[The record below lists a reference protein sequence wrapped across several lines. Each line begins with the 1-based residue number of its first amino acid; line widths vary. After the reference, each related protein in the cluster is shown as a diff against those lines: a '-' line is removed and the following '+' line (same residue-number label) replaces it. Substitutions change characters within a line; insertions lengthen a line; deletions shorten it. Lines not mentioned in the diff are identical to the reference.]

1 MKLYLSLLLFSI
13 NFGLGTSMFANTIE
27 SEFVNEQLKYCD
39 IQIRKTLADIPL
51 DSCLIPRSIGLNK
64 KHWSMVDI
72 HDWTS
77 GFWSG
82 ILWYDYEVSHDDE
95 IKVKAMKYTD
105 CLFPLLSSE
114 HKNDHDI
121 GFQIFCSFGNAYR
134 LTKNEIYK
142 KAILAGANKLAGLY
156 NPKVGTILSWPWAK
170 DMGWPHN
177 TIMDNMMNLEI
188 LFWAAR
194 NGGSHDLYDIAVSHA
209 KVTMKNSFRSDGG
222 NYHVAV
228 YDTIDGHFIKGV
240 TNQGYSDSSLWAR
253 GQAWAIYGYTMVY
266 RETRDK
272 TFLKFVEKV
281 TDLYLQ
287 RLPVDYI
294 PYWDFDAPNLLKQP
308 KDASAAAI
316 AAAALLELSTLEDN
330 IELARRYFEVSIRM
344 LRELS
349 SARYRDKEKSAFI
362 LHCTGNYPAKYEID
376 ASINYA
382 DYYYIQALLRY
393 KKILGNGS
401 C

>member
-1 MKLYLSLLLFSI
+1 M
-13 NFGLGTSMFANTIE
+13 
-27 SEFVNEQLKYCD
+27 
-39 IQIRKTLADIPL
+39 
-51 DSCLIPRSIGLNK
+51 PRSIEPNQK
-64 KHWSMVDI
+64 NWNTVDI
-72 HDWTS
+72 YDWTS
-77 GFWSG
+77 GFWPG
-82 ILWYDYEVSHDDE
+82 ILWYDYEETHNKSIE
-95 IKVKAMKYTD
+95 VKATEYTE
-105 CLFPLLSSE
+105 CLFPLLSYE

-134 LTKNEIYK
+134 LTKNNAYK
-142 KAILAGANKLAGLY
+142 KAILIGANKLASLY
-156 NPKVGTILSWPWAK
+156 NPKVGTILSWPWIKNKA
-170 DMGWPHN
+170 WPYN

-209 KVTMKNSFRSDGG
+209 TVTMKNSFRKDGG

-240 TNQGYSDSSLWAR
+240 TNQGYSDNSLWAR

-272 TFLKFVEKV
+272 VFLRFAEKV
-281 TDLYLQ
+281 TNLYLR
-287 RLPVDYI
+287 RLPADYI
-294 PYWDFDAPNLLKQP
+294 PYWDFDAPDLLKQP

-316 AAAALLELSTLEDN
+316 TAAALLELSTLEDN
-330 IELARRYFEVSIRM
+330 ARLAKKYFNASICM
-344 LRELS
+344 LKELS
-349 SARYRDKEKSAFI
+349 SKRYRDKGKPSFL
-362 LHCTGNYPAKYEID
+362 LHSTGNYPAKYEID

-393 KKILGNGS
+393 KEMLKRS
-401 C
+401 E

>member
-13 NFGLGTSMFANTIE
+13 NFGLETSMLANTIE
-27 SEFVNEQLKYCD
+27 SEFVNKQLKYCD
-39 IQIRKTLADIPL
+39 MQIRKTLTDIPL
-51 DSCLIPRSIGLNK
+51 DSCLMPRSIGPNQK
-64 KHWSMVDI
+64 CWSTVDI
-72 HDWTS
+72 NDWTS
-77 GFWSG
+77 GFWPG
-82 ILWYDYEVSHDDE
+82 ILWYDYEVSRDE
-95 IKVKAMKYTD
+95 SIKAKAMKYTG
-105 CLFPLLSSE
+105 CLLPLLSSE

-134 LTKNEIYK
+134 LTKNEAYRK
-142 KAILAGANKLAGLY
+142 VVLTGAKKLASLY
-156 NPKVGTILSWPWAK
+156 NPKVGTILSWPWIK

-188 LFWAAR
+188 LFWAAK
-194 NGGSHDLYDIAVSHA
+194 NGGPHDLYDIAVSHA
-209 KVTMKNSFRSDGG
+209 RVTMKNSFRRDGG

-266 RETRDK
+266 RETGDK
-272 TFLKFVEKV
+272 AFLRFAEKV
-281 TDLYLQ
+281 TDLFLQ
-287 RLPVDYI
+287 RLPEDCI

-316 AAAALLELSTLEDN
+316 TAAALLELSTLEDN
-330 IELARRYFEVSIRM
+330 AGLASKYFKASVRM

-349 SARYRDKEKSAFI
+349 SKRYRDKEIPAFI
-362 LHCTGNYPAKYEID
+362 LHSTGNYPANYEID

-382 DYYYIQALLRY
+382 DYYYMQALLRY
-393 KKILGNGS
+393 RNMLRTGE
-401 C
+401 